1 MKYLG
6 VHYLFFQL
14 PDGFEGGFSD
24 ALRALAD
31 YHDKV
36 KNTPLQEISPVSA
49 KFDAMTVKEGWQAM
63 WHEFCDLLR
72 EDPARRVSCR
82 ASISEHGL
90 SDNKLVDLD
99 INTGT
104 PK

>member
-36 KNTPLQEISPVSA
+36 KDTPLQEISPVSA
-49 KFDAMTVKEGWQAM
+49 EFDAMTVKEGWQAI
-63 WHEFCDLLR
+63 WHDFCDLIR
-72 EDPARRVSCR
+72 ADPSRRVVCR
-82 ASISEHGL
+82 ASISEHDL
-90 SDNKLVDLD
+90 ATNKMTNLD
-99 INTGT
+99 INTGAS
-104 PK
+104 K